1 MTEVVDDHLVG
12 RDETADGG
20 QALGEGTHDEVYL
33 IGQAEMVAHAA
44 TLLSEDAQA
53 VGLVHHDD
61 HVVILVLELHNL
73 RQLGQV
79 SFHGED
85 AVHHDELDGVLGA
98 AAQAALQVLHVVVP
112 VVQALGEAEP
122 AAVHDGG
129 VVTVVADDEI
139 VLGEELGNDAAVHG
153 EAGGEHQGFV
163 FAHKGG
169 QFFFQLNVEVQ
180 RSVEETGAGAAGTV
194 FLEGLDAGI
203 DDTLVSG
210 EPGIGVGTEHED
222 LLSVHGY
229 FGSLFAGNLT
239 EIRVDALLHHFL
251 GEVIFGQSGV

>member
-1 MTEVVDDHLVG
+1 
-12 RDETADGG
+12 
-20 QALGEGTHDEVYL
+20 
-33 IGQAEMVAHAA
+33 MVAHAA
-44 TLLSEDAQA
+44 TLIAEYADT
-53 VGLVHHDD
+53 VGLVHHNH

-85 AVHHDELDGVLGA
+85 AVHHDELHGILGA
-98 AAQAALQVLHVVVP
+98 AFEAALQVLHVVVL
-112 VVQALGEAEP
+112 VVQALGKTEP

-129 VVTVVADDEI
+129 VVTVVADDEV

-153 EAGGEHQGFV
+153 EAGREHQGFV

-169 QFFFQLNVEVQ
+169 QFFLQLDVKIQ
-180 RSVEETGAGAAGTV
+180 RTVEETGAGAAGTV
-194 FLEGLDAGI
+194 FLEGLDARV
-203 DDTLVSG
+203 DNAVVSG
-210 EPGIGVGTEHED
+210 ESGIGVGAEHED

-251 GEVIFGQSGV
+251 REVIFGQSGV